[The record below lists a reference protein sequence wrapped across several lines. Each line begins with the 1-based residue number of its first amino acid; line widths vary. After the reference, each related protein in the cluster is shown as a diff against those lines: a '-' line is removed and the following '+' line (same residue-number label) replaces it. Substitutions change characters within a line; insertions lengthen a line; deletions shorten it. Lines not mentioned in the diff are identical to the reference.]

1 METDCNIHQAP
12 FVYRCLHHPIYAEQL
27 RYETYKT
34 AAVLCPL
41 HTPIEAFGFVVDGC
55 LKAEKY
61 TVNGNEL
68 CCAYFEDYD
77 VFPELLYFTGKKEY
91 TYTLIAVKK
100 TEVAWMPASVF
111 EHMLKEDTEMMYSF
125 MLYLSKRGMKNQML
139 LNCLHYQT
147 IKERI
152 AFWLLHVN
160 HMKQEEKLPL
170 PKSQTM
176 WANTLHVSRSSLN
189 QELKH
194 MEQDG
199 YFKIEGHSLILLNQD
214 GLEQLL

>member
-1 METDCNIHQAP
+1 METSCYVHHKP
-12 FVYRCLHHPIYAEQL
+12 FAFRCLRHPLYASHL
-27 RYETYKT
+27 RFATYKT
-34 AAVLCPL
+34 AQVIQPL
-41 HTPIEAFGFVVDGC
+41 HSPIEEFGLVIDGC

-61 TVNGNEL
+61 TVNGNGQ
-68 CCAYFEDYD
+68 CCAYFENND
-77 VFPELLYFTGKKEY
+77 VFPEYLYFTGKKEY

-111 EHMLKEDTEMMYSF
+111 ERMLEEDAEMMYSF

-147 IKERI
+147 IRERI
-152 AFWLLHVN
+152 AFWLLSVN
-160 HMKQEEKLPL
+160 MMKQGEWLPL

-194 MEQDG
+194 MEKDG
-199 YFKIEGHSLILLNQD
+199 FFRIEGHALLLLKQQE
-214 GLEQLL
+214 LEQLL